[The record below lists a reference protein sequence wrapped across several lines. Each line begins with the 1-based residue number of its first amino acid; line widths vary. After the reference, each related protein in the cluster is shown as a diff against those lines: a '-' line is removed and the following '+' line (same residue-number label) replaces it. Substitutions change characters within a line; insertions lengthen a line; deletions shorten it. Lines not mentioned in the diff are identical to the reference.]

1 MQDGVFSLILS
12 DDLLLLYSH
21 SFLMRY
27 IGSRGLIYFN
37 YIVGTLFVS
46 GFAFALVQ
54 DLTAGPC

>member
-1 MQDGVFSLILS
+1 MQDGVFSLILL

-46 GFAFALVQ
+46 GFVFALVQ